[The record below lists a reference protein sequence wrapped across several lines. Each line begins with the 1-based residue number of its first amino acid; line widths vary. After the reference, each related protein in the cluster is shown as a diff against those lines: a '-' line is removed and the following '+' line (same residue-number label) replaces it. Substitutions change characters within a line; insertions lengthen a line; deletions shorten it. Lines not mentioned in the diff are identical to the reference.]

1 MKEIVLKRDGAFSVS
16 GGELVAGDSGAYA
29 LKIDMGEP
37 TDGFTAMAVCQEN
50 GQYSTAYETSGTAI
64 FCTLLNS
71 MYPEPG
77 FITVRLAVSKGDA
90 VLTVKEVAFEV
101 KAANNDS
108 EIAENESSNITNILT
123 AVSDMKEAAKG
134 LAEKSTTLS
143 GYGITDAYTKTE
155 IDGKIASV
163 YKYKG
168 SKRTF
173 SELPPS
179 AACVAGDVWNVES
192 EVSRN
197 FYGVNVVSVYA
208 YGMGFDG
215 ESGEMTLTDA
225 SAFAVGKTYQVCTEG
240 KKILGTMTTTGISG
254 NTLTFT
260 YQTNND
266 YYGVLCSMAETKDSD
281 YWNTWMAGTAVAVN
295 ETYYFYSSD
304 FASTPPSTDKITKI
318 INEGGTNFAWTGT
331 AWDALGGT
339 VDFSDYYTRTQVDGK
354 ISAKADKSATL
365 IGYGITD
372 AYTKTEVDGKIAA
385 AIETALNT
393 EV

>member
-16 GGELVAGDSGAYA
+16 GGQLVAGDTGAYA

-37 TDGFTAMAVCQEN
+37 TSGFTAMAVCQEN

-64 FCTLLNS
+64 SCTLLNS

-90 VLTVKEVAFEV
+90 VLTVKEVVFEV
-101 KAANNDS
+101 RAANNDS
-108 EIAENESSNITNILT
+108 EIAENESSNISNILT

-134 LAEKSTTLS
+134 LAEKSDTLS

-197 FYGVNVVSVYA
+197 FYGVKVVSVYA

-215 ESGEMTLTDA
+215 EGGEMELTDV
-225 SAFAVGKTYQVCTEG
+225 SAFTVGKTYQVCTEG
-240 KKILGTMTTTGISG
+240 KKILGTMTPTGISG

-260 YQTNND
+260 YLTNSD
-266 YYGVLCSMAETKDSD
+266 YYGVFCDIAETKDSD
-281 YWNTWMAGTAVAVN
+281 YWNTWMEGTAVSIN
-295 ETYYFYSSD
+295 ETYYFYSAD
-304 FASTPPSTDKITKI
+304 FASTPPGTDKITKI

-339 VDFSDYYTRTQVDGK
+339 VDFSDYYTRAQ
-354 ISAKADKSATL
+354 
-365 IGYGITD
+365 
-372 AYTKTEVDGKIAA
+372 VDGKIAA
-385 AIETALNT
+385 AIESALNT